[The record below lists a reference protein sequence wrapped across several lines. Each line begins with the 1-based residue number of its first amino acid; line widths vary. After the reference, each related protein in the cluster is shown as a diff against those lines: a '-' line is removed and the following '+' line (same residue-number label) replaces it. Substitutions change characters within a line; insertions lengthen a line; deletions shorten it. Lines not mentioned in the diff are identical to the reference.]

1 MKKTKRQVAVELDG
15 ATYRVAGNRLET
27 VRDLKELDGDVWL
40 ITDMQDAITRFMTL
54 DAEHDFVDVII
65 RKRLQESGE
74 FDDSISILPLRK
86 KKNGKSSTDILF
98 TALSS
103 RIYSF
108 YSDLIHTHD
117 EIMLLF
123 PLYSVLFA
131 ALKRMRARNPVVVVF
146 QHGRFADIL
155 IGTHKKVY
163 YANRCVAFDTSDEQL
178 NKLWDTVKAD
188 IRNVSTD
195 HRIEISKICLVTWID
210 SNVTSEWRNDSDFE
224 VVFFEDQNISYNG
237 VTIQCS
243 FMTALNLLTAMDSV
257 SVPQE
262 KACYYANRWI
272 SCLNMLMLIAAIIFL
287 GGYFYFQNK
296 ADVLG
301 NQIMALE
308 GQITRMNV
316 GRPGDID
323 REKFDQLFGFVK
335 NLTLYRNKP
344 SFKEIID
351 DLSTAISKS
360 MEFEILKIDYITDD
374 VQIEVFGHIGAPF
387 KTAYRGYQDLINGLK
402 NKGYALR
409 ESRFDTDIRKSQFLL
424 KLERM
429 HR

>member
-27 VRDLKELDGDVWL
+27 VSDLKELDGDVWL

-117 EIMLLF
+117 EVMLLF
-123 PLYSVLFA
+123 PLYSVLYA

-188 IRNVSTD
+188 IRNVSKD

-210 SNVTSEWRNDSDFE
+210 SNVTCEWRNDSDFE

-272 SCLNMLMLIAAIIFL
+272 SCLNMLMLVAAIILL

-335 NLTLYRNKP
+335 NLTLYRSKP

-360 MEFEILKIDYITDD
+360 MEFEILKIDYISDD

-424 KLERM
+424 KLQRM
-429 HR
+429 H

>member
-188 IRNVSTD
+188 IRNVSKD

-272 SCLNMLMLIAAIIFL
+272 SCLNMLMLVAAIVLL

-335 NLTLYRNKP
+335 NLTLYRSKP

-360 MEFEILKIDYITDD
+360 MEFEILKIDYISDD

-424 KLERM
+424 KLQRM
-429 HR
+429 H

>member
-1 MKKTKRQVAVELDG
+1 MQKNKRQVAIELDG
-15 ATYRVAGNRLET
+15 LTYRVVGNRLET
-27 VRDLKELDGDVWL
+27 VRDLKELEGDVWL
-40 ITDMQDAITRFMTL
+40 ITDMQDSITRFMAL

-65 RKRLQESGE
+65 RKRLQETGE
-74 FDDSISILPLRK
+74 FDDSISILPLWK
-86 KKNGKSSTDILF
+86 KKNGKSSTDIFF

-108 YSDLIHTHD
+108 YSNLIHKRD

-131 ALKRMRARNPVVVVF
+131 ALKRMRARNPVAVVF

-163 YANRCVAFDTSDEQL
+163 YANRCVAFDTSDEQI
-178 NKLWDTVKAD
+178 NKLWNTAKAD
-188 IRNVSTD
+188 ISNVSKD
-195 HRIEISKICLVTWID
+195 HRIEISEICLLTWID
-210 SNVTSEWRNDSDFE
+210 SNVTSDWTNDSDFE
-224 VVFFEDQNISYNG
+224 VVFFENQDISYNG

-243 FMTALNLLTAMDSV
+243 FMTALKMLTAMQSV

-272 SCLNMLMLIAAIIFL
+272 SCLNVMMLVAAVIFL
-287 GGYFYFQNK
+287 GSYFYFQK
-296 ADVLG
+296 RADVLG

-323 REKFDQLFGFVK
+323 REKFDQQFGLVK
-335 NLTLYRNKP
+335 NLTLYRSKP

-351 DLSTAISKS
+351 DLSAGISKS

-387 KTAYRGYQDLINGLK
+387 KTAYRGYQNLINGLK
-402 NKGYALR
+402 NKGYALQ

-424 KLERM
+424 KLQRTP
-429 HR
+429 